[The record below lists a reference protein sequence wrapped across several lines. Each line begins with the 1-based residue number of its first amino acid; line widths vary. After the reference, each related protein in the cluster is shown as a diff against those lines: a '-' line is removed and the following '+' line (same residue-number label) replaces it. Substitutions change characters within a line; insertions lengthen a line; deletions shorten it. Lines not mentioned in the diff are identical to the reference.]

1 MRPFLKPHVLAHQVC
16 GCQVQV
22 SIYVSEIEWTNT
34 NLQYYSISILTI
46 ILHQPLNTI
55 FKLWITL
62 EIKILLM
69 QAWRPFPGYR
79 RLFSKA
85 LSQMS
90 FSKVIALWSG
100 INLNLDFLLVVTVW
114 LSHWLSWEEAEEK
127 VQLWLE
133 QDVGNEPLRK
143 VRLGEQILEEMWSL
157 VISLSPNPH
166 GKDMGVNASHP
177 SSPLIHRQVSSL
189 LPWKVYFC
197 CFPSSSLPPFLFW
210 TLCSNVWQSLLSD
223 TWQEA
228 LLFETALPG

>member
-100 INLNLDFLLVVTVW
+100 INLNLD
-114 LSHWLSWEEAEEK
+114 
-127 VQLWLE
+127 
-133 QDVGNEPLRK
+133 
-143 VRLGEQILEEMWSL
+143 
-157 VISLSPNPH
+157 
-166 GKDMGVNASHP
+166 
-177 SSPLIHRQVSSL
+177 VSSDSLTESLTL
-189 LPWKVYFC
+189 LGRGRRESTIVIRTRC
-197 CFPSSSLPPFLFW
+197 RQW
-210 TLCSNVWQSLLSD
+210 TSQESEVGRTNTGRDVEFSD
-223 TWQEA
+223 FTES
-228 LLFETALPG
+228 